1 MTVSFTVM
9 LSPDAKKCLDRLDR
23 KRTRNIMKH
32 LKELEEEPFRPR
44 TGCDIDIVEGRD
56 RPPLYRLRIG
66 NLRAMYFV
74 DEQAHMVYV
83 TDLFMKTR
91 DSAYREN

>member
-9 LSPDAKKCLDRLDR
+9 LSPDAKKYLDHLDR
-23 KRTRNIMKH
+23 KRAKTIIRH

-44 TGCDIDIVEGRD
+44 AGCDIDSMQGRD
-56 RPPLYRLRIG
+56 RPPMYRLRIG
-66 NLRAMYFV
+66 NTRAMYFV
-74 DEQAHMVYV
+74 DEQAHTVYV
-83 TDLFMKTR
+83 TDLFTKKR